1 MQCSCAHSVK
11 AAAHLHLLQL
21 LDEAVAQG
29 SKRERLQRIHKLVG
43 RWTQVTWGALGDG
56 LRRSA
61 IEGGRQFLEDRS
73 RSGYCTVGTNK
84 LVVRG
89 DIADEECFG
98 WRAVGILST

>member
-21 LDEAVAQG
+21 PDEAVAQG

-61 IEGGRQFLEDRS
+61 IEGGRQFLEDTAQLEPTSWLYEETLRMRNALDGVPLGFFPLRS
-73 RSGYCTVGTNK
+73 
-84 LVVRG
+84 L
-89 DIADEECFG
+89 
-98 WRAVGILST
+98 